1 MKSPAVKSAYLGW
14 LAAALAKVRGAT
26 SAIAADGQ
34 DIVLGYAT
42 GYDVADVAIF
52 VRSLRSHYS
61 GSIALVV
68 DPDPSMRDFLASYG
82 VEALDAPELCAS
94 GADPEA
100 KSWVPHPVVS
110 RFAGFDALLAQRP
123 WVRNALLTDVRD
135 VVFQADPFAAPVE
148 SLEFYAECD
157 RPLEQHDFN
166 MKYLKALAGESFAAS
181 VAGDAC
187 ICVGTVLGPREAL
200 MRFCR
205 LILMLGAIPR
215 SEIGGAFGADQAACN
230 LAVHL
235 GLIEGRVFPNHSR
248 VATLGMVEGAELA
261 VSGGRICNPDGSAS
275 PVVHQYDRHPELM
288 QAMWQRW
295 ASDLERRER
304 CRPRTFGDR
313 IDRARQ
319 SLKRRTVELR

>member
-61 GSIALVV
+61 GPVALVV
-68 DPDPSMRDFLASYG
+68 DATPSMRDFLASYG
-82 VEALDAPELCAS
+82 VDALDAPQLCAS
-94 GADPEA
+94 ADPEA
-100 KSWVPHPVVS
+100 KSWAPHPVIS
-110 RFAGFDALLAQRP
+110 RFAGFDALLAERP

-135 VVFQADPFAAPVE
+135 VVFQGNPFAAE
-148 SLEFYAECD
+148 ISALEFYAECD
-157 RPLEQHDFN
+157 TPLGTHDFN

-235 GLIEGRVFPNHSR
+235 GLIEGQVFANHSR
-248 VATLGMVEGAELA
+248 VATLGMVDGEAVKMGEGLI
-261 VSGGRICNPDGSAS
+261 RNPDGSAS

-288 QAMWQRW
+288 KAMWERW
-295 ASDLERRER
+295 ASDMERRDR
-304 CRPRTFGDR
+304 CRPRTLGDR
-313 IDRARQ
+313 IDRAKQ